1 MLSMSTF
8 VNEINNTAI
17 SPTQWEVL
25 FVIIGQD
32 INSNIINLSAYTAKA
47 LLLLKKLPMKSAS
60 EKQQ

>member
-8 VNEINNTAI
+8 VNEINNTEI